1 MEELSERQMSILKH
15 IIKEIEDKGYP
26 PSVREI
32 GKAVGLKSPA
42 SVHNHL
48 KTLEKLNYIRRDPS
62 KPRAIEVLYN
72 PNKKNVKQKDLQF
85 NKEMLHIPLVG
96 KVTAG
101 QPILA
106 EENIEDYF
114 SLPADYLKSSGRD
127 VFMLRVS
134 GESMIDAGIHDNDF
148 VIARKQQHADNG
160 DIVIALIEDEA
171 TVKTFYKENDHI
183 RLQPENETFEP
194 IIVPDVS
201 ILGKVVG
208 LYRNLT

>member
-1 MEELSERQMSILKH
+1 MSGLHALTERQKEVLNC
-15 IIKEIEDKGYP
+15 IISKVKKQGYP

-32 GKAVGLKSPA
+32 GKIIGLKSPA

-48 KTLEKLNYIRRDPS
+48 KTLENYGYIRRDPA

-72 PNKKNVKQKDLQF
+72 PNQKDDEAKF
-85 NKEMLHIPLVG
+85 NKELLHIPLVG
-96 KVTAG
+96 RVTAG
-101 QPILA
+101 APVLA

-114 SLPADYLKSSGRD
+114 PLPANYLKSEGKD
-127 VFMLRVS
+127 LFMLKIN
-134 GESMIDAGIHDNDF
+134 GESMIAAGIHDKDY
-148 VIARKQQHADNG
+148 VIARKQNQAYNG
-160 DIVIALIEDEA
+160 DIVIALIDDEA

-183 RLQPENETFEP
+183 RLQPENKTMEP
-194 IIVPDVS
+194 IIVSDVR